1 MSGLFRSINPKNNK
15 LLKEFACISNTQLES
30 KVEKSY
36 QSYRKEFEAGT
47 VEGMQ
52 SRFSKLAA
60 LKDILNDRKD
70 MLCET
75 VTSEMGKPLAQA
87 HGEIGRALE
96 QLDWCQA
103 NAEQHLVDQDL

>member
-1 MSGLFRSINPKNNK
+1 
-15 LLKEFACISNTQLES
+15 
-30 KVEKSY
+30 
-36 QSYRKEFEAGT
+36 
-47 VEGMQ
+47 
-52 SRFSKLAA
+52 
-60 LKDILNDRKD
+60 

-103 NAEQHLVDQDL
+103 NAEQHLVDKDL